1 MSYDRY
7 VLKKRR
13 NQLGLTQQE
22 VAEKAG
28 INIKQYQRFET
39 GERELTDAS
48 FMTTYQVLKALDMDA
63 AKYAAGEYEIK
74 ELIYRG
80 HDDRLYNYDTAEDTY
95 TFKSDVL
102 IGKALKPLAESVR
115 GFERRSCYGAS
126 YPFTASWW

>member
-7 VLKKRR
+7 VLKKQR

-48 FMTTYQVLKALDMDA
+48 FMTTYQVLKALEMDA
-63 AKYAAGEYEIK
+63 TKYAAGEYEIK
-74 ELIYRG
+74 ELLYRG
-80 HDDRLYNYDTAEDTY
+80 HDNRLYNYETDDPIEM
-95 TFKSDVL
+95 
-102 IGKALKPLAESVR
+102 
-115 GFERRSCYGAS
+115 
-126 YPFTASWW
+126 

>member
-1 MSYDRY
+1 MIYDRY

-48 FMTTYQVLKALDMDA
+48 FMTTCQVLKALDMDA
-63 AKYAAGEYEIK
+63 GKYATGEYEIK

-80 HDDRLYNYDTAEDTY
+80 HDDRLYNYDTDEPIE
-95 TFKSDVL
+95 K
-102 IGKALKPLAESVR
+102 
-115 GFERRSCYGAS
+115 
-126 YPFTASWW
+126 

>member
-1 MSYDRY
+1 MSYDGI

-13 NQLGLTQQE
+13 RQLGLTQQE

-48 FMTTYQVLKALDMDA
+48 FVTTCQVLKALEMDA
-63 AKYAAGEYEIK
+63 GKYATGEYEIK

-80 HDDRLYNYDTAEDTY
+80 HDDRLYNYDTDEPIET
-95 TFKSDVL
+95 
-102 IGKALKPLAESVR
+102 
-115 GFERRSCYGAS
+115 
-126 YPFTASWW
+126 

>member
-48 FMTTYQVLKALDMDA
+48 FMTTCQVLKALEMDA
-63 AKYAAGEYEIK
+63 GKYAAGEYEIQ
-74 ELIYRG
+74 ELLYR
-80 HDDRLYNYDTAEDTY
+80 DYDNRLYHYETD
-95 TFKSDVL
+95 
-102 IGKALKPLAESVR
+102 
-115 GFERRSCYGAS
+115 ERIEM
-126 YPFTASWW
+126 